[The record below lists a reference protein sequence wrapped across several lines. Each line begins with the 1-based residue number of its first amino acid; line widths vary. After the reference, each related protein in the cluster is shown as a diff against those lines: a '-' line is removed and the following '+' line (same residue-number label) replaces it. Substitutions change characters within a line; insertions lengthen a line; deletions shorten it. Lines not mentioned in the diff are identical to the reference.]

1 MPTSQQRK
9 LRVRYLPLL
18 LWSGGMINSE
28 AQLLHTALQRFEDF
42 VVHQKL
48 ENRYA
53 HVCGLAEELM
63 ASLFENF
70 DFAECGGGGA
80 SPLVSLRLQASR
92 AKRVM
97 RVTKRKLEKSKA
109 AQENV
114 LELRVHARIQH
125 IWFVRVGLAR
135 PTVPILVALIAVIGV
150 WSEG

>member
-1 MPTSQQRK
+1 
-9 LRVRYLPLL
+9 
-18 LWSGGMINSE
+18 MINSE
-28 AQLLHTALQRFEDF
+28 AQLLHTALQRFEDV

-92 AKRVM
+92 AKRAM
-97 RVTKRKLEKSKA
+97 RVTKRKLENSKA
-109 AQENV
+109 AQENA
-114 LELRVHARIQH
+114 LELRVNARIQH